1 MYIQLNSQVLYY
13 EHCGEGTKSI
23 ILLHGNGETHEI
35 FDRLTEALLP
45 DYDIYAIDSRGQGLS
60 ATPKEY
66 HYVDMAADVC
76 NFIHA
81 LSIEKPYI
89 LGFSDGGIVALI
101 TAMTEHT
108 LSGVIACGANAS
120 PEGLT
125 FSARHEIKKIY
136 KKTGSPLAEMMLR
149 EPNLTEVDFQRI
161 TCPVLLVYGQHDMV
175 KEKDGKR
182 MAEII
187 PDCRMEVLPGEDH
200 GSYVIGSSKCVCFF
214 CNLQP

>member
-35 FDRLTEALLP
+35 FDRLTEAILP

-66 HYVDMAADVC
+66 HYGDMAADVC

-89 LGFSDGGIVALI
+89 LGFSDGGIVALMA
-101 TAMTEHT
+101 AMTEHT
-108 LSGVIACGANAS
+108 ISGVIACGANAS

-125 FSARHEIKKIY
+125 FSARHEIKKLY

-149 EPNLTEVDFQRI
+149 EPNLTYGDFQKI
-161 TCPVLLVYGQHDMV
+161 TCPVLYLGG
-175 KEKDGKR
+175 EKDMISLKEFKKMDASTPNSTLRIFKGK
-182 MAEII
+182 
-187 PDCRMEVLPGEDH
+187 GH
-200 GSYVIGSSKCVCFF
+200 GDYVEHTDFLAPTVREFT
-214 CNLQP
+214 Q